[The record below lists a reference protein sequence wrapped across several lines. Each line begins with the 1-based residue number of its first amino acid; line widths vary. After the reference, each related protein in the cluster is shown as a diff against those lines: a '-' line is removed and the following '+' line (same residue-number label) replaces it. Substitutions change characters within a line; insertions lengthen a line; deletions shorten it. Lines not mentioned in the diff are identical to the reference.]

1 MADPFEVE
9 ALGHLRALT
18 ANPDASFR
26 AGQLEAIRELV
37 ENRRRVLVVQRTGW
51 GKSAVYF
58 IATKML
64 RERGL
69 GPTLLISPLLA
80 LMDNQVDAAGRMG
93 LRAAVVN
100 SSNREAWD
108 EIQQQV
114 EAGTIDLLL
123 VSEQRLS
130 NDKFR
135 TEFLPHIGDRAGLLV
150 VDEVHCISDWGHD
163 FRPHYR
169 RIGRFLQQLP
179 AGTPVIGCTA
189 TANDRVVA
197 DVQRQFGDDLQTFR
211 GELARDGLRL
221 EVHTDKRRPDARLAW
236 LADNIP
242 QLPGSGI
249 VYCLT
254 RGTVFLVAEF
264 LEAHGITC
272 GRYVGGGAID
282 EQGAKR
288 RDLEAF
294 LANDVKCIVATSAL
308 GMGYDKP
315 DVGFV
320 IHYQMPQSAI
330 AYYQQVGRAGRAL
343 PESYGILLAGS
354 EDRDIQDWFI
364 DQAFPDPTIVD
375 AILLAIDE
383 ADGGLTRGQ
392 LAARANIGTSKLD
405 NFLIQLE
412 AEGALRRDGSRWQR
426 TSADWRYPAD
436 RVEAVTGWRRA
447 EQAAMEE
454 YLRIDSCRMQ
464 FLRRQLD
471 DPTDTPCGV
480 CDNCRLERFGR
491 LPDTAVVDEARRA
504 LEHDHAEIEP
514 RKQWPPGA
522 RDVKGKIPDDR
533 RPEPGW
539 ALCHWGE
546 IGHGPLVRQG
556 REVDGRFADELID
569 ALAALVRR
577 EVEPAPQWLTWVP
590 SARRPE
596 LVPDA
601 ARRLA
606 AALGI
611 PAVDLLEMTRP
622 TEPQASMRNSVFQ
635 VDNVHGAYAVTS
647 APPPGPG
654 LLVDDVV
661 DSRWTMTVLA
671 DLLLA
676 NGAETITPVA
686 FADGALSG

>member
-1 MADPFEVE
+1 MADPFELE
-9 ALGHLRALT
+9 ALAHLRALT
-18 ANPDASFR
+18 SNADASFR
-26 AGQLEAIRELV
+26 SGQLDAIRELV
-37 ENRRRVLVVQRTGW
+37 EHRRRVLVVQRTGW

-80 LMDNQVDAAGRMG
+80 LMDNQVDAATRMG

-100 SSNREAWD
+100 SSNRDAWD
-108 EIQQQV
+108 EIQAQV

-130 NDKFR
+130 NEKFR

-169 RIGRFLQQLP
+169 RIGAFLHTLP
-179 AGTPVIGCTA
+179 SGTPVIGCTA

-197 DVQRQFGDDLQTFR
+197 DVQRQFGDDLATFR

-236 LADNIP
+236 LVDNIP

-254 RGTVFLVAEF
+254 RGTVFLVADF
-264 LEAHGITC
+264 LETHGITC
-272 GRYVGGGAID
+272 SRYVGGGAIED
-282 EQGAKR
+282 QGAKQ
-288 RDLEAF
+288 RDLDAF
-294 LANDVKCIVATSAL
+294 LRNDVKCIVATSAL

-364 DQAFPDPTIVD
+364 DQAFPDPAIVD
-375 AILLAIDE
+375 AVLGAIDDT
-383 ADGGLTRGQ
+383 AGGLTRGQ
-392 LAARANIGTSKLD
+392 LAARANLGTAKLD

-412 AEGALRRDGSRWQR
+412 AEGALWRDGSKWCR
-426 TSADWRYPAD
+426 TSADWRYPAA
-436 RVEAVTGWRRA
+436 RVEAVTGWRRD
-447 EQAAMEE
+447 EQAAMEQ
-454 YLRIDSCRMQ
+454 YLRIETCRMQ

-480 CDNCRLERFGR
+480 CDNCRLERFGHR
-491 LPDTAVVDEARRA
+491 PDEAIVVEAQRA

-514 RKQWPPGA
+514 RKQWPTGA
-522 RDVKGKIPDDR
+522 RDVKGKIPEDR

-546 IGHGPLVRQG
+546 IGHGPLVR
-556 REVDGRFADELID
+556 DGRGEGRFDDELIV
-569 ALAALVRR
+569 ALAELVRAR
-577 EVEPAPQWLTWVP
+577 VTSAPAWLTWVP
-590 SARRPE
+590 SDRRPE

-606 AALGI
+606 TALDI
-611 PAVDLLEMTRP
+611 PAVDLVALTRP
-622 TEPQASMRNSVFQ
+622 TEPQTTMHNSVFQ
-635 VDNVHGAYAVTS
+635 VDNVHGAYRLTA
-647 APPPGPG
+647 APPTGPG
-654 LLVDDVV
+654 LLFDDLV
-661 DSRWTMTVLA
+661 DSRWTMTVVT
-671 DLLLA
+671 DLLRHG
-676 NGAETITPVA
+676 GAETITPVA
-686 FADGALSG
+686 LGAGASPT